1 MMMTEGKTNQFH
13 RAHPHRR
20 FGFRGLLLLL
30 SGIVILCGISG
41 CRKGPAS
48 AEAQSLQQSSETQS
62 AKKVLVLHSY
72 NFEYEWVRAVNR
84 GINLILASLP
94 EVEIQHF
101 YMDTKRQT
109 STAWK
114 QQVAGEVLAFIDT
127 WQPDVVLAADDNAQ
141 EWVGRKIAERGAPAW
156 VFCGVNSNAQKYGFP
171 TDNVTGV
178 LERPHLIES
187 LQFFKQIKPDA
198 KRVVF
203 LTDSSLTSEATLEYC
218 IDFYENNPFEIKII
232 DWISA
237 LTLDE
242 WKQAVLKYTGQ
253 VDAFAIYTYHTL
265 QDGSSLSVTPRDV
278 MDWTT
283 QNSTVPIVGF
293 LTFAIEDGAFCG
305 VFESGIEQG
314 QIAGQMVLDILNGK
328 SPKDIPVVTATQGQ
342 TAINMDIANKYQ
354 IEISDSILTDTHL
367 IIGNGK
373 KENNGLSD

>member
-1 MMMTEGKTNQFH
+1 MMIAKGKTVPFH
-13 RAHPHRR
+13 RTGSPRR
-20 FGFRGLLLLL
+20 FGFCRLLLVLG
-30 SGIVILCGISG
+30 GIGILCGISG

-48 AEAQSLQQSSETQS
+48 AEAQTLGQPSDTQS

-94 EVEIQHF
+94 DVEIQHF

-114 QQVAGEVLAFIDT
+114 QQIAGEVLTFIDN
-127 WQPDVVLAADDNAQ
+127 WQPDIVLAVDDNAQ
-141 EWVGRKIAERGAPAW
+141 EWVGRKIAERGAPSW
-156 VFCGVNSNAQKYGFP
+156 VFCGVNSDAQKYGF
-171 TDNVTGV
+171 TTGNVTGV
-178 LERPHLIES
+178 LERPHLLES
-187 LQFFKQIKPDA
+187 LQFFKAIRPDA
-198 KRVVF
+198 QRVVF
-203 LTDSSLTSEATLEYC
+203 LSDNSPTSTAVFEYC
-218 IDFYENNPFEIKII
+218 KDVYENNAFDIKII
-232 DWISA
+232 DWVSA
-237 LTLDE
+237 TTLDE

-265 QDGSSLSVTPRDV
+265 QADGASLSVTPRDV

-314 QIAGQMVLDILNGK
+314 KIAGQMVLDILNGK
-328 SPKDIPVVTATQGQ
+328 SPKDIPVVTVTQGQ
-342 TAINMDIANKYQ
+342 TALNMDMADKYR
-354 IEISDSILTDTHL
+354 IDIPDSILISTQL
-367 IIGNGK
+367 IIGNTDQ
-373 KENNGLSD
+373 E